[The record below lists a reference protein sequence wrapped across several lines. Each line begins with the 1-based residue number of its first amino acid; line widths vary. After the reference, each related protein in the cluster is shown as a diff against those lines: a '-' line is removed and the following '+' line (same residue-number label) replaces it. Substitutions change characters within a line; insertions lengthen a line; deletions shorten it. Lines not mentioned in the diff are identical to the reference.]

1 MMHAGS
7 LLSCW
12 LGFAQVGLGA
22 NLTHWVTLTSFLLA
36 PPLVTGFPWRD
47 TNRSW
52 WIISDATYTRGHRS
66 AIKYHQPQL
75 VDSFISNL

>member
-22 NLTHWVTLTSFLLA
+22 NLTHGVTLTSFLLA

-52 WIISDATYTRGHRS
+52 
-66 AIKYHQPQL
+66 
-75 VDSFISNL
+75 

>member
-22 NLTHWVTLTSFLLA
+22 NLTHGVTLTSFLLA

-47 TNRSW
+47 TNCSW
-52 WIISDATYTRGHRS
+52 WDFQTASVSKSSIAG
-66 AIKYHQPQL
+66 KPLEEVVVWQPN
-75 VDSFISNL
+75 V

>member
-22 NLTHWVTLTSFLLA
+22 NLTHGVTLTSFLLA

-52 WIISDATYTRGHRS
+52 WIRS
-66 AIKYHQPQL
+66 YPAYDH
-75 VDSFISNL
+75 SGTH